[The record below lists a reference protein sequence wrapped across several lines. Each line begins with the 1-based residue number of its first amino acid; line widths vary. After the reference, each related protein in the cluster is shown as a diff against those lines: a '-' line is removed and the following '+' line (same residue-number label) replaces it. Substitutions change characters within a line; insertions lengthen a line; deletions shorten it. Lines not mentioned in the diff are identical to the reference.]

1 MTNKEREQTLLEYY
15 KDIQNFIDKL
25 TLTAA
30 LGSIPLALG
39 YVDKVLKFGF
49 LGKFLF
55 VAVNIFA
62 AAVVVAHI
70 IGAIYGKKSCDAALA
85 NEKNAEKY
93 GEIQEKFNKSVN
105 WNFICMI
112 IGYLL
117 IIIYLTCGGQY
128 EI

>member
-1 MTNKEREQTLLEYY
+1 MTDKEREQTLLEYH
-15 KDIQNFIDKL
+15 KDIQKFIDKL

-39 YVDKVLKFGF
+39 FVNKVSDFGF
-49 LGKFLF
+49 FGKFLF
-55 VAVNIFA
+55 VVVNVLAV
-62 AAVVVAHI
+62 AVVVAHI

-85 NEKNAEKY
+85 NEKDAEKY

-117 IIIYLTCGGQY
+117 IITYVTCGG
-128 EI
+128 